1 MRGTKSLGRSIIAAG
16 FAVAGVFLTEAIQ
29 AGGPEVKA
37 KYVLSDVPLA
47 AFQNTKFPGAIANDR
62 KILLG
67 SIGSD
72 LWHGPGDAPG
82 EFWMITDRGPNGQIK
97 VNGQNR
103 RTFPVPEFNPA
114 ILKVKVD
121 DGAIRILETIP
132 ITTRSGKP
140 VTGMPNTEGR
150 DETPYDY
157 AAEKTFAFNPN
168 GLDTE
173 GLVRTAAG
181 DFWAAEEY
189 GPSLLKIDRTGKV
202 LRRYVPKGLRLDG
215 ADYEIVEALPE
226 IFAKRKIN
234 RGFEGL
240 AISRDEKTLYLALQ
254 SPLWHPDKKTGDTSR
269 QTRILAFDIASEK
282 TVAEYVYRFDASKE
296 FDPAHSAPDEM
307 KISSIAAI
315 GNAALLVDERTDWV
329 AKLYRVDLSR
339 ATNVLGSRW
348 DDPKTAPA
356 LESLADLSGVDFKP
370 LEKTLVVDLGGIPDI
385 PEKIEGIAVV
395 DANTI
400 AISNDNDFDI
410 GSFDAQGNNV
420 GKGTKNSILYIQLP
434 QPLQLTDNGGVRVSG
449 RLDAK

>member
-1 MRGTKSLGRSIIAAG
+1 MRERKSFGRPIIAAS
-16 FAVAGVFLTEAIQ
+16 FAVAAAFLSEAMQ
-29 AGGPEVKA
+29 AAGPEVKA
-37 KYVLSDVPLA
+37 KYVLSDVRLA
-47 AFQNTKFPGAIANDR
+47 DFQNAKVAGGITNDR

-72 LWHGPGDAPG
+72 LWRGPGDAPG

-97 VNGQNR
+97 VSGQNR

-114 ILKVKVD
+114 ILKVKVEN
-121 DGAIRILETIP
+121 GAIRILEKIP
-132 ITTRSGKP
+132 ITAQS
-140 VTGMPNTEGR
+140 GMPDAEGR

-181 DFWAAEEY
+181 DFWVAEEY
-189 GPSLLKIDRTGKV
+189 GPSLLKIDRSGKV

-215 ADYEIVEALPE
+215 ADYEVVEALPE

-254 SPLWHPDKKTGDTSR
+254 SPLWNPDKKTGDASR
-269 QTRILAFDIASEK
+269 QTRILAFDVTSEK

-315 GNAALLVDERTDWV
+315 GNGALLVDERTDWI
-329 AKLYRVDLSR
+329 AKIYRVDLSR

-348 DDPKTAPA
+348 DDPKMAPA
-356 LESLADLSGVDFKP
+356 LEALADLSGNDFRP
-370 LEKTLVVDLGGIPDI
+370 LEKTIVVDLGGIANI

-400 AISNDNDFDI
+400 AIWNDNDFDV
-410 GSFDAQGNNV
+410 GDFDAQGNNV
-420 GKGTKNSILYIQLP
+420 
-434 QPLQLTDNGGVRVSG
+434 VRDRDRVRIDYG
-449 RLDAK
+449 D